1 MLYEIS
7 ISTSRA
13 EDLIE
18 ITGRVDKI
26 VSESRVANGMVHVFV
41 PHATAGIILNESD
54 DPNIRT
60 DFLNAIEKAVPKRA
74 GYLHDRI
81 DRNAAAHIR
90 SALVGSSVFIPIQ
103 NGRLVLGTWQTIMF
117 CEFDGPRQSR
127 RIVVQIIETK

>member
-18 ITGRVDKI
+18 ITGSVDKI

-74 GYLHDRI
+74 AYLHDRI